1 MLLKSPKEF
10 ERVARDW
17 AVVYAGAP
25 VGSADNGSGSSLD
38 DNRQGA
44 GEDSAKYDGYNK
56 NLIDRFTS
64 MGFDV
69 DRVVAAFRYVGVDR
83 RGGQDYELE
92 EGRMGDIA
100 ARLLGE

>member
-1 MLLKSPKEF
+1 MTLGKQLAKIISQSEPFFYHSLGILLTIIY
-10 ERVARDW
+10 R
-17 AVVYAGAP
+17 
-25 VGSADNGSGSSLD
+25 
-38 DNRQGA
+38 
-44 GEDSAKYDGYNK
+44 YDGYNK
-56 NLIDRFTS
+56 NLIDRFSS

-69 DRVVAAFRYVGVDR
+69 DRVVAAFRYVGVER

>member
-1 MLLKSPKEF
+1 MTPGKELTKTALQSESFFCHYLVWLLMIIY
-10 ERVARDW
+10 R
-17 AVVYAGAP
+17 
-25 VGSADNGSGSSLD
+25 
-38 DNRQGA
+38 
-44 GEDSAKYDGYNK
+44 YDGYNK

-69 DRVVAAFRYVGVDR
+69 DRVVAAFRYVGVER

>member
-1 MLLKSPKEF
+1 
-10 ERVARDW
+10 
-17 AVVYAGAP
+17 
-25 VGSADNGSGSSLD
+25 
-38 DNRQGA
+38 
-44 GEDSAKYDGYNK
+44 
-56 NLIDRFTS
+56 